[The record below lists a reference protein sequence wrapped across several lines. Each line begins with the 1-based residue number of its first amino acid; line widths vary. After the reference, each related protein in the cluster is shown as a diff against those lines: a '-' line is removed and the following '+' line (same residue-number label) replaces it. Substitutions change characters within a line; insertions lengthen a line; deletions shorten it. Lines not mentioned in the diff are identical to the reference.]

1 MTTKN
6 NKTPEHNNNNNNND
20 STKPNNN
27 NNNNNSNQNTPRSQ
41 RRKNPSASMPSASV
55 HSEKFD
61 DRPIKHHSFVSEV
74 PDVKHMERAL
84 LGLLDD
90 FHSGKLK
97 AFGVYLKQEIF
108 EYF

>member
-1 MTTKN
+1 MSQAVV
-6 NKTPEHNNNNNNND
+6 ND
-20 STKPNNN
+20 PVTVTADATDAPSTN
-27 NNNNNSNQNTPRSQ
+27 
-41 RRKNPSASMPSASV
+41 ASCCIV
-55 HSEKFD
+55 SEKFD

-97 AFGVYLKQEIF
+97 AFGEYLFLLDFKRLGCCVILEGCFQVNHGLF
-108 EYF
+108 M

>member
-1 MTTKN
+1 MWLIAITKE
-6 NKTPEHNNNNNNND
+6 TS
-20 STKPNNN
+20 STKDSLDQAVKESITADATDALSSTNPKS
-27 NNNNNSNQNTPRSQ
+27 SNTSCCI
-41 RRKNPSASMPSASV
+41 V
-55 HSEKFD
+55 SEKFD

-97 AFGVYLKQEIF
+97 AFGKFTFY
-108 EYF
+108 